1 MREDSKQ
8 VKYIENAKEKMEMR
22 FQAGRQG
29 LGTRGRGH
37 YKLKASL
44 VSQHLNQDLK
54 QMGGL
59 ATACAKTLRQR
70 LA

>member
-44 VSQHLNQDLK
+44 V
-54 QMGGL
+54 
-59 ATACAKTLRQR
+59 R
-70 LA
+70 